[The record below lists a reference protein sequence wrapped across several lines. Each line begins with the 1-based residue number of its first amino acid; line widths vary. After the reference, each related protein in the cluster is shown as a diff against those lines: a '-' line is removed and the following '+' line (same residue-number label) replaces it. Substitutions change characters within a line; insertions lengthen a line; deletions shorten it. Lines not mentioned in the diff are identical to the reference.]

1 MQNGVANWLVGEFPI
16 PGLHLQNWMV
26 VAAAI
31 VVLWIVYLWLGGWLR
46 RQD

>member
-1 MQNGVANWLVGEFPI
+1 MQNGVGHWLVDEFPI

-26 VAAAI
+26 VAAGI
-31 VVLWIVYLWLGGWLR
+31 IVLWIIYLWLGGWLR